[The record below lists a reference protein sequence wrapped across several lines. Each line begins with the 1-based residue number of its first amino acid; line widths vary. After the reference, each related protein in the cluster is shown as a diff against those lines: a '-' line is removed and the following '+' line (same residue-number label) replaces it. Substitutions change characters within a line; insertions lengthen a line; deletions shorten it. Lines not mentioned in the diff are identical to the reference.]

1 MSYAESLLVLPQPN
15 VETNFN
21 GKVVSLKDT
30 SQTEDYA
37 MCSSNAL
44 TEQQS
49 SGRTEQSQLTVSFPT
64 PQFYL
69 PETSY
74 SSASALDP
82 LSGVVVTSA
91 CSTAASVY
99 TSVESTISYPPKVFS
114 ESGQTQT
121 SASPVQVKLGEQL
134 QDTSN
139 DSNHIILQQQTQQQ
153 HSQQQQQ
160 QQQQMSRFQQQQLQQ
175 LQLLLQSSFQQEQQ
189 RQPEQHQLFKVQQ
202 EQRVQQAQQQERQQ
216 QVDQRQSGHT
226 SEQVN
231 QLQGYR
237 RQDGSVLDQVNIQQS
252 YQRPDGSAL
261 DQGNQQQMYQ
271 RQDGHASDQVNPH
284 QVYERQDGHV
294 SGQVKPQHNTQVNT
308 SINETLLQQQLIS
321 SVLEAQA
328 KKLDPNFKLQ
338 SNQMFLMLGD
348 KIVIAEKS
356 LMNQVF
362 GQSGQDPTLQTQGA
376 NQVSNQFQTL
386 PAQGT
391 TQAGVQFQARSSTSE
406 PSGATSQ
413 LFSRSNDSQIQSRPQ
428 MSQPYAPYQNT
439 STKVASGA
447 ENQPQNLSNLPFQQ
461 YFEYSNQTP
470 ASAGFQ
476 PGYSG
481 GQRNLMTQ
489 GPNQSRQSIFPR
501 NNLPFSPA
509 NLDDDDLETDASGL
523 KRKNPVQLYGKM
535 SAKAPNC
542 SDESKSSPGMNK
554 QGVIDLTTANSSP
567 NSVIN
572 IDDEDDD
579 DDDLEI
585 DYVEDS
591 SVEYNI
597 PFTVLSESER
607 ALQGVEGM
615 KGKSSQRQVNKS
627 KCLEDSGI
635 YVDDSS

>member
-49 SGRTEQSQLTVSFPT
+49 SGGTEQSQLTVSFPT
-64 PQFYL
+64 PQFYM
-69 PETSY
+69 PVTSY

-91 CSTAASVY
+91 CSTATSVY

-114 ESGQTQT
+114 ESGLTQT
-121 SASPVQVKLGEQL
+121 SASPVQTRLGEQL

-139 DSNHIILQQQTQQQ
+139 DQVQITLQQIILQRIQQKQ
-153 HSQQQQQ
+153 HSQTEK
-160 QQQQMSRFQQQQLQQ
+160 QQ
-175 LQLLLQSSFQQEQQ
+175 LQLLLQSVVQQEQQ
-189 RQPEQHQLFKVQQ
+189 EKEEQHHRLKGQQ
-202 EQRVQQAQQQERQQ
+202 EQPFEQAQQQERQQ

-226 SEQVN
+226 SEQIN

-237 RQDGSVLDQVNIQQS
+237 RQDGSVLEQVNTQQS
-252 YQRPDGSAL
+252 YQRSDGSAL
-261 DQGNQQQMYQ
+261 DQVYPQPVYQRQDGHTLDQVNPQQGYQ
-271 RQDGHASDQVNPH
+271 RQDGHASDQVNS
-284 QVYERQDGHV
+284 QLGYQRQDGHV
-294 SGQVKPQHNTQVNT
+294 SDQVNSQQHTQVNT
-308 SINETLLQQQLIS
+308 INEKLLQQQFIS

-328 KKLDPNFKLQ
+328 KKLDPNFKLPP
-338 SNQMFLMLGD
+338 NQMFLMLGE
-348 KIVIAEKS
+348 KMVIADKS
-356 LMNQVF
+356 LMNQLF
-362 GQSGQDPTLQTQGA
+362 GQSGQDPTLQPQGA
-376 NQVSNQFQTL
+376 NQVSNQFQTSH
-386 PAQGT
+386 AQGT
-391 TQAGVQFQARSSTSE
+391 SRSE
-406 PSGATSQ
+406 PPGVTSQ
-413 LFSRSNDSQIQSRPQ
+413 LFGRSNDNQIQSRPQ
-428 MSQPYAPYQNT
+428 MTQPYAPYQNT
-439 STKVASGA
+439 GTRVASGA

-481 GQRNLMTQ
+481 GHRNLLTQ
-489 GPNQSRQSIFPR
+489 GSNQSRQSIFPR

-509 NLDDDDLETDASGL
+509 NLDDDDLETDSSGL
-523 KRKNPVQLYGKM
+523 KRKNPVQMYGKT

-554 QGVIDLTTANSSP
+554 QGVIDLTTGNSSP

-572 IDDEDDD
+572 IDDEDD

-607 ALQGVEGM
+607 DLQGVETM

>member
-49 SGRTEQSQLTVSFPT
+49 SGGTEPSQLTVSFPT
-64 PQFYL
+64 PQIYL

-99 TSVESTISYPPKVFS
+99 TSVESTISYPPKVIS

-121 SASPVQVKLGEQL
+121 SASPVQVRLGEQL

-153 HSQQQQQ
+153 QSRQQQQ
-160 QQQQMSRFQQQQLQQ
+160 QQQQMSPFQQQQLQQ

-189 RQPEQHQLFKVQQ
+189 RQPEQHQILKVQQ
-202 EQRVQQAQQQERQQ
+202 EQPVEQAQQQERQQ
-216 QVDQRQSGHT
+216 RVNKRQDGHASDQVYPQPVYQ
-226 SEQVN
+226 
-231 QLQGYR
+231 
-237 RQDGSVLDQVNIQQS
+237 RQDGS
-252 YQRPDGSAL
+252 AL
-261 DQGNQQQMYQ
+261 EQGNQPQGYQ
-271 RQDGHASDQVNPH
+271 RQDGHASDQVYP
-284 QVYERQDGHV
+284 QPVYQRQDGSALDQGSQRQGNQRQDGNV
-294 SGQVKPQHNTQVNT
+294 SAQVNHQHNIQV
-308 SINETLLQQQLIS
+308 NETLLQQQLIS

-328 KKLDPNFKLQ
+328 KKLDPNFKLPP
-338 SNQMFLMLGD
+338 NQMFLMLGE
-348 KIVIAEKS
+348 KMVIADKS
-356 LMNQVF
+356 LMYQLF

-376 NQVSNQFQTL
+376 NQVSNQFQTS

-413 LFSRSNDSQIQSRPQ
+413 LFGRSNDSQIQSRPQ
-428 MSQPYAPYQNT
+428 MTQPYYQNT
-439 STKVASGA
+439 GTRVASGA

-461 YFEYSNQTP
+461 YFDYSNQTP

-481 GQRNLMTQ
+481 GQRNLLTQ

-509 NLDDDDLETDASGL
+509 NLDDDDLETDSSGL
-523 KRKNPVQLYGKM
+523 KRKNPVQMYGKT
-535 SAKAPNC
+535 SNKANC
-542 SDESKSSPGMNK
+542 SDESESSPGMNK

-572 IDDEDDD
+572 VDDE

-591 SVEYNI
+591 SDECVTTNHNNI

>member
-21 GKVVSLKDT
+21 SKVVSLKDT
-30 SQTEDYA
+30 SQTDDYA

-49 SGRTEQSQLTVSFPT
+49 SGGTEQSQLTVSFPT
-64 PQFYL
+64 PQLYL
-69 PETSY
+69 PGTSY
-74 SSASALDP
+74 SSASTLDP
-82 LSGVVVTSA
+82 LSGEVVTSA
-91 CSTAASVY
+91 CSTATSVY

-121 SASPVQVKLGEQL
+121 SASPVQVRLGEQL

-139 DSNHIILQQQTQQQ
+139 DSNHIILQQRTQQQ
-153 HSQQQQQ
+153 QSQQQQQ
-160 QQQQMSRFQQQQLQQ
+160 QQQQMSPFQQKQLQQ

-237 RQDGSVLDQVNIQQS
+237 RQDGSVLDQVNTQQS

-261 DQGNQQQMYQ
+261 DQGNQQQVYQ

-294 SGQVKPQHNTQVNT
+294 SGQVNPQHNTQVNT

-376 NQVSNQFQTL
+376 NEVSNQFQTS
-386 PAQGT
+386 
-391 TQAGVQFQARSSTSE
+391 QAYGASSSKPPGV
-406 PSGATSQ
+406 TSQ
-413 LFSRSNDSQIQSRPQ
+413 LFGRSNDNQIQSRPQ
-428 MSQPYAPYQNT
+428 MTQPFVPYQ
-439 STKVASGA
+439 STGTRVASGA
-447 ENQPQNLSNLPFQQ
+447 ENQPQNLNNLPFQQ
-461 YFEYSNQTP
+461 YFEYSNPTP

-481 GQRNLMTQ
+481 GQRNLLTQ

-509 NLDDDDLETDASGL
+509 NLDDDDLETDSSGL
-523 KRKNPVQLYGKM
+523 KRKNPVQLYGKT
-535 SAKAPNC
+535 SNKANC
-542 SDESKSSPGMNK
+542 SDESESSPGMNK

-567 NSVIN
+567 GSVIN
-572 IDDEDDD
+572 VDDD

-585 DYVEDS
+585 DYVEGS
-591 SVEYNI
+591 SDECVTSNHNNI

-615 KGKSSQRQVNKS
+615 KGKSSQQQVDKS